1 MKPVPVGNVD
11 MLKSDRKY
19 IHFFDKSLLTKVK
32 STISVPQNTEV
43 LFLFRL
49 NVNCTIS
56 FPSMCYFCSADP
68 EKGLFLFQS

>member
-19 IHFFDKSLLTKVK
+19 IHFFDKTQLTKVK
-32 STISVPQNTEV
+32 STIIIPQNTEV

-56 FPSMCYFCSADP
+56 FPSMCYFFSAVP
-68 EKGLFLFQS
+68 GKVLFLFQS